1 MLRKQPRRSFIVE
14 IKHSP
19 TSGRSFIPIKPPQ
32 APGKGKHLASPTS
45 SLASV
50 FEQKTLLTSV
60 TGEATEPRRI
70 LPSLI
75 VWEPSAP
82 EHEFEFDV
90 QPEVPLPR
98 VRRAV
103 PLQEA
108 AKEASHRRGKPP
120 KLKLEPEPV
129 AETAIVIHDEP
140 VLLRPEGS
148 ASSRSLPKTPVPS
161 PRNTRPDA
169 AGLSRAE
176 RWKRRLPRACW

>member
-1 MLRKQPRRSFIVE
+1 MLRKQARRSFTVE
-14 IKHSP
+14 IKHST

-32 APGKGKHLASPTS
+32 ALGRGKHLASPTS
-45 SLASV
+45 SSASI
-50 FEQKTLLTSV
+50 FEQKASLTSV
-60 TGEATEPRRI
+60 TGEAAEPRRI

-82 EHEFEFDV
+82 EPEFDV
-90 QPEVPLPR
+90 QPEAPLPR
-98 VRRAV
+98 VRRAG

-108 AKEASHRRGKPP
+108 AKEAPHRRGKPP
-120 KLKLEPEPV
+120 QLKLEPEPA

-140 VLLRPEGS
+140 VRPRPEGS
-148 ASSRSLPKTPVPS
+148 VSSGSLPKTPVPS

>member
-1 MLRKQPRRSFIVE
+1 MLRKQARRSFTVE
-14 IKHSP
+14 IKQSS

-32 APGKGKHLASPTS
+32 ALGKGKYLASPTS
-45 SLASV
+45 SSASV

-82 EHEFEFDV
+82 EPEFDV

-108 AKEASHRRGKPP
+108 AKEAPHRRGKPP
-120 KLKLEPEPV
+120 KLKLEPEPAV
-129 AETAIVIHDEP
+129 ETAIVIHDEP

-148 ASSRSLPKTPVPS
+148 VSSGSLPKTPVPS
-161 PRNTRPDA
+161 PRNTRPDT